1 MAYSASSLA
10 TTLIGVPTPNVENQ
24 LGYAFANS
32 MVLILEKIKQEKEK
46 IMKAKVRNGLIV
58 AMSFVLVLTLAFML
72 TFSLGELSIA
82 SAEDTALPEETTYL
96 TGIRSSTANTI
107 YAYWRL
113 DGADLGNP
121 SATGIAVDWYAE
133 GSSTPTTKY
142 VKLSYTTVSAQNKLN
157 TGSTILRANAVY
169 TRSDGETVIYDD
181 TILKTNAPAIKIDW
195 FNDEA
200 CTSAFAAVTG
210 DTFTLANGTSFS
222 SASVKYV
229 LDQDYTF
236 TFGGANNTWALSDDT
251 HIPVSFDGAR
261 SGSATDIYVYGS
273 KLFNNYIYSSNTIY
287 NGSNSQGYT
296 TLNSD
301 VTVDYYASDSAE
313 VAEVKAEIQVQWLS
327 TEGGTP
333 GYTSCLRINL
343 KSAAAVGSH
352 FVLKKGTMFD
362 NYVVDR
368 DYTFTQYAT
377 TGRWYMTAGTTESD
391 PEMTLTTRGNN
402 LKNGTGIYLFTT
414 SELPFSADERFAKW
428 TPIDVNGSLVYIN
441 YMGGLAK
448 SGNSYSFYI
457 KFHSAVAEGS
467 LVTLPKGMY
476 IAGYRL
482 AKTHYIKYVDS
493 TTGWI
498 FVECDGTNHMFDDE
512 FTCHDRIC
520 ACGHVEVATTEHIS
534 PSDKE
539 VCEARNCTDCGEA
552 ITPADHT
559 FAQGTFVCQD
569 RTCTV
574 CNNLIKAESA
584 HTPDSDACD
593 AKCIYC
599 QESFG
604 NHEFATAPEGGW
616 TVDSEGVTVTTEPNC
631 TTVGAGTIK
640 CANCDATTEVVVNAL
655 GHDVPADGTHCSRC
669 DYRIPFTADDMDEI
683 LALESLTKY
692 NYGDSKPVDD
702 GSVFGQLRR
711 PDGAAGYDNNFI
723 INAYEDEEGNPHYV
737 EGKEDLHNMLFS
749 FSLNLTDWATASRQS
764 YVWLGA
770 HENGAWGIGF
780 MFNLNSGAQNVRI
793 IYKSDDSGYN
803 TFANPVT
810 LSGFELNKVQKF
822 QFGLVQNS
830 DGSLFAFGYYN
841 GKLIVSG
848 TLSADAI
855 SKGNAN
861 NHYGLGGALSVVF
874 NGSTG
879 GPSPVGTICNLE
891 HDIALGDDAEQ
902 FACKDYNCSICN
914 APIAGTEDHKWGAG
928 VSNNDGTC
936 DHKETFTHTCSTCN
950 STDVREGDFV
960 HAWGDEPVIVTPA
973 VCGGIEAKGY
983 YACGKCDAHSETA
996 DIAGSAD
1003 ALPSQCELE
1012 EYVITAPTCN
1022 EEGEMGF
1029 KCKHCGLVDEESGT
1043 EPIEVDNTAHVYG
1056 NEIPAQ
1062 LPTSCSD
1069 NGVEAHYECSVCG
1082 KLFVK
1087 DGDNFVEVALAD
1099 LTIPADHTY
1108 GDLIQEVPA
1117 TCTTNG
1123 VAAHYACSACDKLF
1137 TKSGDVYTEVEADD
1151 LVILAAHT
1159 YAPVA
1164 EVPSTCVEAGVAAH
1178 FECSVCDKLFTKA
1191 GDVYTEVALADLA
1204 LELGAHNHV
1213 NGICSVCDDRD
1224 EVYFFN
1230 AKIDA
1235 VNAATTAEGKFNAIK
1250 EAVAQFANL
1259 TSDEQSANEAKLASV
1274 FNAYNQMAQS
1284 ANDAHNAQ
1292 SDIFADLLKLLAEV
1306 AAMASLLAVGLY
1318 LAKF

>member
-1 MAYSASSLA
+1 
-10 TTLIGVPTPNVENQ
+10 
-24 LGYAFANS
+24 
-32 MVLILEKIKQEKEK
+32 
-46 IMKAKVRNGLIV
+46 MKAKVRNGLIV

-96 TGIRSSTANTI
+96 TGVRSSTANTI

-113 DGADLGNP
+113 DGASLGSP
-121 SATGIAVDWYAE
+121 SATGIAVDWYAA
-133 GSSTPTTKY
+133 GSATPTTKY

-181 TILKTNAPAIKIDW
+181 TSLKTNAPAIKIDW

-343 KSAAAVGSH
+343 KSTAAVGSH

-377 TGRWYMTAGTTESD
+377 TGRWYMTAGSTESD

-402 LKNGTGIYLFTT
+402 LKNGSGIYLFTT

-448 SGNSYSFYI
+448 SDNNYSFYI
-457 KFHSAVAEGS
+457 KFHSEVAEGS

-498 FVECDGTNHMFDDE
+498 FVECDGTNHMYDDE
-512 FTCHDRIC
+512 FTCHDRTC
-520 ACGHVEVATTEHIS
+520 ACGHVENATTEHIS
-534 PSDKE
+534 PSDKK
-539 VCEARNCTDCGEA
+539 VCEERKCTDCGEA
-552 ITPADHT
+552 ITPAEHT
-559 FAQGTFVCQD
+559 FEQGTFVCQD

-574 CNNLIKAESA
+574 CNNLIKAEKA

-604 NHEFATAPEGGW
+604 NHDFATAPEGGW
-616 TVDSEGVTVTTEPNC
+616 TVDNKGVTVTTQPDC

-640 CANCDATTEVVVNAL
+640 CANCSVTTEVVINAL
-655 GHDVPADGTHCSRC
+655 GHNVPEGETHCSRC

-683 LALESLTKY
+683 LALDNLTKY
-692 NYGDSKPVDD
+692 NYGDSHVVDEE
-702 GSVFGQLRR
+702 SVFGQLRR
-711 PDGAAGYDNNFI
+711 PEGATAYDNNFL
-723 INAYEDEEGNPHYV
+723 INSNKVGEKQYQYV
-737 EGKEDLHNMLFS
+737 EGKESVHNMMFS
-749 FSLNLTDWATASRQS
+749 FSVNLSAYAQNYRSS
-764 YVWLGA
+764 YVWMMG
-770 HENGAWGIGF
+770 HENGSWGIGF
-780 MFNLNSGAQNVRI
+780 MFCFYENVQNLRI
-793 IYKSDDSGYN
+793 QYKSTDGKEVN
-803 TFANPVT
+803 VVAAKTLTGFALNEVQT
-810 LSGFELNKVQKF
+810 FELGV
-822 QFGLVQNS
+822 VQNS
-830 DGSLFAFGYYN
+830 DGSFFVFAYYN
-841 GKLIVSG
+841 GDLFLTG
-848 TLSADAI
+848 TLTNDQLKAY
-855 SKGNAN
+855 AN
-861 NHYGLGGALSVVF
+861 EASHNGLGGAIGLTF
-874 NGSTG
+874 NGSASA
-879 GPSPVGTICNLE
+879 PSPVGTICNLE
-891 HDIALGDDAEQ
+891 HNVALGDDAEQ
-902 FACKDYNCSICN
+902 YACKDYNCSICN
-914 APIAGTEDHKWGAG
+914 APIAGTEDHKWGEG

-936 DHKETFTHTCSTCN
+936 DHKETFTYTCDTCKSTY
-950 STDVREGDFV
+950 VREGGFI
-960 HAWGDEPVIVTPA
+960 HTWGNEPVIVTSA
-973 VCGGIEAKGY
+973 VCGGIEATGY
-983 YACGKCDAHSETA
+983 YVCSECEVHSKTA
-996 DIAGSAD
+996 AIAGSAD

-1012 EYVITAPTCN
+1012 GYVITAPTCN
-1022 EEGEMGF
+1022 EQGEMGF

-1069 NGVEAHYECSVCG
+1069 NGVAAHYECSVCD

-1087 DGDNFVEVALAD
+1087 DGDNFVEVELAD
-1099 LTIPADHTY
+1099 LAIPADHTY
-1108 GDLIQEVPA
+1108 GDLIVEVPA
-1117 TCTTNG
+1117 TCTTAG
-1123 VAAHYACSACDKLF
+1123 TKAHYECSACQKLF
-1137 TKSGDVYTEVEADD
+1137 VKDGDNFVEVKASD
-1151 LVILAAHT
+1151 LFI
-1159 YAPVA
+1159 APTHAYVA
-1164 EVPSTCVEAGVAAH
+1164 VEEEPSTCMATGIAAH
-1178 FECSVCDKLFTKA
+1178 FECSVCHHLFTKD
-1191 GDVYTEVALADLA
+1191 GDVYTEVSIISLGLP
-1204 LELGAHNHV
+1204 LGAHNHV
-1213 NGICSVCDDRD
+1213 DGVCSVCGDRD

-1230 AKIDA
+1230 EKIAA
-1235 VNAATTAEGKFNAIK
+1235 VNSATTAEGKFNAIK

-1274 FNAYNQMAQS
+1274 INAYNQMAQS

-1292 SDIFADLLKLLAEV
+1292 SDIFADILKLLAEV
-1306 AAMASLLAVGLY
+1306 AAMASLLAAGLY
-1318 LAKF
+1318 LAKL